1 MAFEYIICGAGI
13 AGLYCALNLIEKNKV
28 DPKTILILE
37 KSYRVGGLIK
47 TNNNEKFKIKY
58 ENGAGRITENDKL
71 LLELVKKFNLEQ
83 QKIELPTKKEY
94 RKVFDDK
101 IIIIKTDKFSKTLNK
116 IIFKQHNLSEQEFI
130 RYLL

>member
-58 ENGAGRITENDKL
+58 ENGAGRISFSHTKVLKL
-71 LLELVKKFNLEQ
+71 LEKLVQ
-83 QKIELPTKKEY
+83 T
-94 RKVFDDK
+94 
-101 IIIIKTDKFSKTLNK
+101 
-116 IIFKQHNLSEQEFI
+116 FK
-130 RYLL
+130 